1 VITLARAVDAMLEA
15 TVVGSFSRIGFAV
28 RSRLDHW
35 SPMSRERLDGKVVLV
50 TGATSGLGLAA
61 ASEFARMGARVRFL
75 ARDRARAD
83 AARVAILQ
91 VSESVDIG
99 YDLADLDDLAAVD
112 AFATRFLAEHDRLDV
127 LVHNAGALSH
137 EYGVTADGTER
148 TVATHVVAPFLLS
161 ARLLPLLAR
170 TSGARVVTVSS
181 GGMYSERLDVDDLEM
196 EPGGYDGVKAYARAK
211 RAQVALTAEL
221 ATRLDHTGVT
231 FHAVHPGW
239 ADTPGVA
246 TSLPAFRRVTGPVL
260 RTPAEGANTMVWL
273 SVASAE
279 AIGNGGFWH
288 DRRRRSVHHLPWTRR
303 GDEAAERDCLWDC
316 VVARAGVDPT
326 AVPLPPAS
334 DLRAS

>member
-1 VITLARAVDAMLEA
+1 MTTLARAVDATLEA

-35 SPMSRERLDGKVVLV
+35 PPTSRSRLDDKVVLV

-61 ASEFARMGARVRFL
+61 ASELARMGARVRFL
-75 ARDRARAD
+75 ARDRARAEATR
-83 AARVAILQ
+83 AAIVQ
-91 VSESVDIG
+91 VSRSGDVDF
-99 YDLADLDDLAAVD
+99 DVADLDDLAAVD
-112 AFATRFLAEHDRLDV
+112 GFATRFLAEHDRLDF
-127 LVHNAGALSH
+127 LLHNAGALFRD
-137 EYGVTADGTER
+137 YGVTAAGTER

-196 EPGGYDGVKAYARAK
+196 GPDGYDGVKAYARAK

-221 ATRLDHTGVT
+221 AARLDRTGVT

-246 TSLPAFRRVTGPVL
+246 TSLPAFRRVTGPLL
-260 RTPAEGANTMVWL
+260 RTPAEGADTMVWL
-273 SVASAE
+273 SVAPAE

-303 GDEAAERDCLWDC
+303 RDEADERARLWDW
-316 VVARAGVDPT
+316 VVARAGTDPA
-326 AVPLPPAS
+326 AVPLAPAS
-334 DLRAS
+334 ERHAR